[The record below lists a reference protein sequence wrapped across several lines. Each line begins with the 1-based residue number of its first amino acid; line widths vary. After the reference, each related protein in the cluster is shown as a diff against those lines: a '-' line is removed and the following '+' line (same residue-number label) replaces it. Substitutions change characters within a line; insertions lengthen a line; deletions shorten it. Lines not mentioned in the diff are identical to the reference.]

1 MRRLTRPYGPTAL
14 GRRRPVLSTVPH
26 SGRPTLPTDLG
37 GRRLIPTTSL
47 GRRWLAR
54 PAVSGARWLACLLSA
69 SLLLG
74 GCGISPTEVQD
85 YGRPPVISYSP
96 TWVTVYLLRDGRLE
110 PVKIPVVS
118 DSAKNIIDT
127 LFRAGKQPPKAGL
140 TSALNDFSHY
150 DTKTTRYSD
159 NTDNTDQ
166 RNEPNDNLGY
176 RLNVIITGQGKVTK
190 EALAQITC
198 TIRQN
203 KQESIWSV
211 EVTRLFPGTPET
223 MGDRGCFEFRNLAA
237 PGVRLPP

>member
-1 MRRLTRPYGPTAL
+1 MRRLT
-14 GRRRPVLSTVPH
+14 
-26 SGRPTLPTDLG
+26 
-37 GRRLIPTTSL
+37 
-47 GRRWLAR
+47 
-54 PAVSGARWLACLLSA
+54 CLLA
-69 SLLLG
+69 ALAVLC

-110 PVKIPVVS
+110 PARIPVVS

-127 LFRAGKQPPKAGL
+127 LFRAGKQPPKRGL
-140 TSALNDFSHY
+140 TSALNNFSHY

-159 NTDNTDQ
+159 NTDQ
-166 RNEPNDNLGY
+166 RNDPDDSLGY
-176 RLNVIITGQGKVTK
+176 RLNVIITGEGKISK
-190 EALAQITC
+190 EGLAQITC

-211 EVTRLFPGTPET
+211 EITRLFPGVPES
-223 MGDRGCFEFRNLAA
+223 MGEHTCFEFRKLAA

>member
-1 MRRLTRPYGPTAL
+1 MRRPTRPHASAGRRLTGLTMSAGKRPTRPYAPA
-14 GRRRPVLSTVPH
+14 
-26 SGRPTLPTDLG
+26 
-37 GRRLIPTTSL
+37 GRRLTGLATL
-47 GRRWLAR
+47 GM
-54 PAVSGARWLACLLSA
+54 RWLACLLSA
-69 SLLLG
+69 TLVLC
-74 GCGISPTEVQD
+74 GCGVSPTDVQD

-96 TWVTVYLLRDGRLE
+96 TWVTIYLLRNNRLE

-127 LFRAGKQPPKAGL
+127 LFRAGKQPPKTGL

-159 NTDNTDQ
+159 NTDQ
-166 RNEPNDNLGY
+166 RNEPDDNLGY
-176 RLNVIITGQGKVTK
+176 RLNVIITGEGKITK

-223 MGDRGCFEFRNLAA
+223 MGDRGCFEYRNLAA

>member
-1 MRRLTRPYGPTAL
+1 MRRPTRPYGPGMSESTGPAAP
-14 GRRRPVLSTVPH
+14 GRRRP
-26 SGRPTLPTDLG
+26 
-37 GRRLIPTTSL
+37 
-47 GRRWLAR
+47 AR
-54 PAVSGARWLACLLSA
+54 PAVPGTRRPTGARWFACLLA
-69 SLLLG
+69 AALVLC
-74 GCGISPTEVQD
+74 GCGISPTDVQD
-85 YGRPPVISYSP
+85 YGHPPVISYSP

-110 PVKIPVVS
+110 PVKVPVVS

-127 LFRAGKQPPKAGL
+127 LFRAGKQPPEAGL

-159 NTDNTDQ
+159 NTDQ
-166 RNEPNDNLGY
+166 RNEPDDNLGY
-176 RLNVIITGQGKVTK
+176 RLNVIITGEGKVSK

-223 MGDRGCFEFRNLAA
+223 MGDRGCFEYRNLAA

>member
-1 MRRLTRPYGPTAL
+1 MRRLTRPHALTAL
-14 GRRRPVLSTVPH
+14 TSPGT
-26 SGRPTLPTDLG
+26 
-37 GRRLIPTTSL
+37 RRLTGPHT
-47 GRRWLAR
+47 
-54 PAVSGARWLACLLSA
+54 PATRGARRLTGPRAPAALTARGTRRLACLLA
-69 SLLLG
+69 AALVLC
-74 GCGISPTEVQD
+74 GCGISPTDVQD

-159 NTDNTDQ
+159 NTDQ
-166 RNEPNDNLGY
+166 RNEPDDNLGY
-176 RLNVIITGQGKVTK
+176 RLNVIITGEGKVSK

-223 MGDRGCFEFRNLAA
+223 MGDRGCFEYRKLAA

>member
-1 MRRLTRPYGPTAL
+1 MRRLTHPYVPAALVRRRLHPHVLTAL
-14 GRRRPVLSTVPH
+14 AGRRPAGPAVLGMRP
-26 SGRPTLPTDLG
+26 PTGPALPR
-37 GRRLIPTTSL
+37 GRRL
-47 GRRWLAR
+47 A
-54 PAVSGARWLACLLSA
+54 GAGWFACLISA
-69 SLLLG
+69 ALVLC
-74 GCGISPTEVQD
+74 GCGISPTDVQD

-96 TWVTVYLLRDGRLE
+96 TWVTVYLLRDNRLE
-110 PVKIPVVS
+110 PVKVPVVS

-159 NTDNTDQ
+159 NTDQ
-166 RNEPNDNLGY
+166 RNEPDDNLGY
-176 RLNVIITGQGKVTK
+176 RLNVIITGEGKVTK

-223 MGDRGCFEFRNLAA
+223 MGDRGCFEYRNLAA

>member
-1 MRRLTRPYGPTAL
+1 M
-14 GRRRPVLSTVPH
+14 
-26 SGRPTLPTDLG
+26 
-37 GRRLIPTTSL
+37 
-47 GRRWLAR
+47 
-54 PAVSGARWLACLLSA
+54 RWLACLLVA
-69 SLLLG
+69 ALMLC
-74 GCGISPTEVQD
+74 GCGLSPTDVQD

-96 TWVTVYLLRDGRLE
+96 TWVTVYLLRDNRLE
-110 PVKIPVVS
+110 PVKVPVVS

-159 NTDNTDQ
+159 NTDQ
-166 RNEPNDNLGY
+166 RNEPDDNLGY
-176 RLNVIITGQGKVTK
+176 RLNVIITGEGKVTE

-223 MGDRGCFEFRNLAA
+223 MGDRGCFEYRNLAA

>member
-1 MRRLTRPYGPTAL
+1 MRRPTRPYALTAL
-14 GRRRPVLSTVPH
+14 GTERPTRSRALTALGTERPTRPYAPSVLGT
-26 SGRPTLPTDLG
+26 GRPARSPSVLG
-37 GRRLIPTTSL
+37 AGR
-47 GRRWLAR
+47 LA
-54 PAVSGARWLACLLSA
+54 GARWFACLLA
-69 SLLLG
+69 AALALC
-74 GCGISPTEVQD
+74 GCGISPTDVQD

-96 TWVTVYLLRDGRLE
+96 TWVTVYLLRDNRLE

-159 NTDNTDQ
+159 NTDQ
-166 RNEPNDNLGY
+166 RNEPDDNLGY
-176 RLNVIITGQGKVTK
+176 RLNVIITGEGKVSK

-223 MGDRGCFEFRNLAA
+223 MGDRGCFEYRNLAA

>member
-1 MRRLTRPYGPTAL
+1 MRRPTRPHAPAVPG
-14 GRRRPVLSTVPH
+14 GRR
-26 SGRPTLPTDLG
+26 PTRPTDLG
-37 GRRLIPTTSL
+37 GGP
-47 GRRWLAR
+47 LAR
-54 PAVSGARWLACLLSA
+54 LTAPGRGWIARLAVPGARWLAGLLSA
-69 SLLLG
+69 SLLLS
-74 GCGISPTEVQD
+74 GCGISPTEVRD

-127 LFRAGKQPPKAGL
+127 LFRAGKQPPKPGL

-159 NTDNTDQ
+159 HTDSTDQ
-166 RNEPNDNLGY
+166 RNEPDDNLGY

>member
-1 MRRLTRPYGPTAL
+1 MRRPTHSRAPSAPGTERITRSHALTAL
-14 GRRRPVLSTVPH
+14 GMGRSTHPYAP
-26 SGRPTLPTDLG
+26 STGRFPRSRALTALG
-37 GRRLIPTTSL
+37 AGRFA
-47 GRRWLAR
+47 G
-54 PAVSGARWLACLLSA
+54 VRWLACLLA
-69 SLLLG
+69 ALVLC
-74 GCGISPTEVQD
+74 GCGISPTDVQD

-96 TWVTVYLLRDGRLE
+96 TWVTVYLLRDNRLE

-159 NTDNTDQ
+159 NTDQ
-166 RNEPNDNLGY
+166 RNEPDDNLGY
-176 RLNVIITGQGKVTK
+176 RLNVIITGEGKISK
-190 EALAQITC
+190 QALAQITC

-223 MGDRGCFEFRNLAA
+223 MGDRGCFEYRNLAA

>member
-1 MRRLTRPYGPTAL
+1 MRRP
-14 GRRRPVLSTVPH
+14 
-26 SGRPTLPTDLG
+26 
-37 GRRLIPTTSL
+37 
-47 GRRWLAR
+47 AR
-54 PAVSGARWLACLLSA
+54 ARWFACLLA
-69 SLLLG
+69 AALALC
-74 GCGISPTEVQD
+74 GCGISPTDVQD
-85 YGRPPVISYSP
+85 YGGPPVISYSP

-110 PVKIPVVS
+110 PVKVPVVS

-159 NTDNTDQ
+159 NTDQ
-166 RNEPNDNLGY
+166 RNEPDDNLGY
-176 RLNVIITGQGKVTK
+176 RLNVIITGEGKVTK

-223 MGDRGCFEFRNLAA
+223 MGDRGCFEYRNLAA

>member
-1 MRRLTRPYGPTAL
+1 MRGLTRPHTLTVLTSPGTRRPTGPARPAARGRERLTGQHAPAAR
-14 GRRRPVLSTVPH
+14 GRRR
-26 SGRPTLPTDLG
+26 
-37 GRRLIPTTSL
+37 
-47 GRRWLAR
+47 
-54 PAVSGARWLACLLSA
+54 LACLLTA
-69 SLLLG
+69 ALVLC
-74 GCGISPTEVQD
+74 GCGISPTDVQD

-159 NTDNTDQ
+159 NTDQ
-166 RNEPNDNLGY
+166 RNEPDDNLGY
-176 RLNVIITGQGKVTK
+176 RLNVIITGEGKVSK

-211 EVTRLFPGTPET
+211 EVTRLFPGTPES
-223 MGDRGCFEFRNLAA
+223 MGDRGCFEYRKLAA

>member
-1 MRRLTRPYGPTAL
+1 MRRPTRPYALTAL
-14 GRRRPVLSTVPH
+14 GTERPTRSPSVLGT
-26 SGRPTLPTDLG
+26 GRPARSPSVLG
-37 GRRLIPTTSL
+37 TGR
-47 GRRWLAR
+47 LAR
-54 PAVSGARWLACLLSA
+54 ARWFACLLA
-69 SLLLG
+69 AALALC
-74 GCGISPTEVQD
+74 GCGISPTDVQD

-96 TWVTVYLLRDGRLE
+96 TWVTVYLLRDNRLE

-159 NTDNTDQ
+159 NTDQ
-166 RNEPNDNLGY
+166 RNEPDDNLGY
-176 RLNVIITGQGKVTK
+176 RLNVIITGEGKVSK

-223 MGDRGCFEFRNLAA
+223 MGDRGCFEYRNLAA